1 MMMGCFEKKS
11 NSYSLEIQYTLV
23 KEERRVGNLNS
34 IMAGTF
40 SWRINSCLLI

>member
-1 MMMGCFEKKS
+1 MIICWFEKKS
-11 NSYSLEIQYTLV
+11 DSYSLEIQYTLV
-23 KEERRVGNLNS
+23 KEEPRVGNLNL